1 MMAKVRRSGCV
12 DMGQD
17 LLIAC
22 SRRRNGKDIGFGRA
36 QRVASL
42 PARPR
47 GPKIE
52 AISASLRDLANF
64 VQSRVDEPWNILI
77 RSEEHTSEIQ
87 SLMRISYVVFCLKKN
102 NTRSIYYTQ

>member
-77 RSEEHTSEIQ
+77 CLRLARSEERRVGKECVST
-87 SLMRISYVVFCLKKN
+87 C
-102 NTRSIYYTQ
+102 RSRWTPYH